1 MACTS
6 EVALYQSPLEL
17 NTVPAEVRAECEKAA
32 MEGSPWSRIR
42 PLQKGVDASEHLTCD
57 GATGDRAEECSGKVE
72 AIQYSSAQGES
83 QHYCEKHAITQAE
96 WDVVHYYSKP
106 KPVPAMT
113 KEQEAFV
120 AKLLEKKKS
129 RKQKEKEAAQKA
141 EDETDLMA

>member
-1 MACTS
+1 MARSS

-17 NTVPAEVRAECEKAA
+17 NTLSAEVRAECEKSG
-32 MEGSPWSRIR
+32 MDGSPWTRIR

-57 GATGDRAEECSGKVE
+57 GGTGDRTEDCSGTVS
-72 AIQYSSAQGES
+72 AVQYSSAQGES
-83 QHYCEKHAITQAE
+83 QHYCDKHAVMQAE

-120 AKLLEKKKS
+120 QKLLEKKKS
-129 RKQKEKEAAQKA
+129 KKQKEKEAAQKA